1 MDELPDAASRT
12 AGTPRL
18 PLFRALAVVA
28 VVVGIATAAA
38 LVPWQSAKTPAVASH
53 PAAVSTETTRVL
65 AEAASQRPVYKYS
78 ILPGGA
84 ASREELAGKAAKDKV
99 AAAHYANFEID
110 KAHVTTVSK
119 PRAVHVSYRKGDRIY
134 WTKRKMT
141 LAAGETLL
149 TDGRSSIR
157 TRCGNRVSDT
167 PQLPVEAGGPSEDE
181 LDTIVPASAPVP
193 EEGSP
198 VPHQPGAF
206 AGASPT
212 PDTPARTRTA
222 APVPGPGGFGIPG
235 GGGVYV
241 PRAGVP
247 GSPGSPGSPP
257 NGPVPTD
264 ITPGGPQQPGTPLA
278 PPIGVVP
285 EPQPAPRPGTPDHPR
300 DVPEP
305 GTLWLGLV
313 GAGALLLG
321 RRRKR

>member
-1 MDELPDAASRT
+1 MDLLPDAAPRT
-12 AGTPRL
+12 AGKPRL
-18 PLFRALAVVA
+18 PLFRALALVA
-28 VVVGIATAAA
+28 VVVGISTVAA
-38 LVPWQSAKTPAVASH
+38 LAPWQSAKTSAAASR

-110 KAHVTTVSK
+110 KAHVTVVNK

-141 LAAGETLL
+141 LAAGEALL

-157 TRCGNRVSDT
+157 TRCGNRVSDM
-167 PQLPVEAGGPSEDE
+167 PQLPVEAGGPGEDE

-206 AGASPT
+206 AGANPT

-222 APVPGPGGFGIPG
+222 APSPGPGGVGIPG

-241 PRAGVP
+241 PRAGI
-247 GSPGSPGSPP
+247 PGSPGSPP
-257 NGPVPTD
+257 KAPVPTD
-264 ITPGGPQQPGTPLA
+264 TTPGTPDQPGTPLA
-278 PPIGVVP
+278 PPIGVIP
-285 EPQPAPRPGTPDHPR
+285 EPQPAPRPGSPDHPTE
-300 DVPEP
+300 VPEP
-305 GTLWLGLV
+305 GTLWLGLA
-313 GAGALLLG
+313 GAGSLLLG